1 MGEIIIYEENSMS
14 SIIDHLLGNQ
24 TIVRLD
30 HVAQILPMP
39 LSEASKQILYNTAS
53 DIIFLDRTKTGA
65 QLVHVEDVLPLNT
78 KLKAFIIVP
87 SNLVV
92 ANYLQYILNT
102 LPVNKKITDAKAN
115 RSLSAPVL
123 SDLPIPYESLEKQKN
138 IAKLGIYVDRLMR
151 MTSEG
156 DMDASLGSYFLTQVV
171 LAINT
176 ELFFPYL
183 CSINNLHIYEQWIMF
198 IDSIPDDIKIISNE
212 IIKPGNRL
220 MAEVRSLQR
229 VMASAQKSIQDGIQ
243 DQ

>member
-1 MGEIIIYEENSMS
+1 M
-14 SIIDHLLGNQ
+14 
-24 TIVRLD
+24 
-30 HVAQILPMP
+30 
-39 LSEASKQILYNTAS
+39 
-53 DIIFLDRTKTGA
+53 
-65 QLVHVEDVLPLNT
+65 
-78 KLKAFIIVP
+78 KAFVIVP

-220 MAEVRSLQR
+220 MAEVRTLQR